1 MDYAP
6 WEGKKMGA
14 YGEGAGAAYVFSR
27 SPAVEGYV
35 WEQDQV
41 RAVLSMVPVVLCIPP
56 TTTATDTVP
65 GIINSVFLDDSS
77 SMLLLRLTF

>member
-41 RAVLSMVPVVLCIPP
+41 RAV
-56 TTTATDTVP
+56 
-65 GIINSVFLDDSS
+65 
-77 SMLLLRLTF
+77 

>member
-1 MDYAP
+1 MTKRYATGGEMDYAP
-6 WEGKKMGA
+6 WEGKQMGA

-41 RAVLSMVPVVLCIPP
+41 RG
-56 TTTATDTVP
+56 AT
-65 GIINSVFLDDSS
+65 
-77 SMLLLRLTF
+77 

>member
-6 WEGKKMGA
+6 WEGKQMGA

-41 RAVLSMVPVVLCIPP
+41 RAATSMAPVRIKS
-56 TTTATDTVP
+56 TTDK
-65 GIINSVFLDDSS
+65 SS
-77 SMLLLRLTF
+77 WFFTKYRYCCCVCRPQQCAAA